1 LSVQLGIVIIAA
13 ETRRIE
19 MGDQDKIRVLVAE
32 DEESFLV
39 VLSTVLET
47 TNRFEVYPCESGD
60 EAIEALKRSHFDV
73 VILDHKMPGMTG
85 LNVLQWLHEQK
96 STVPVIMLTGAGSEN
111 IAVEAMKLGAY
122 DYLSKDHFDRG
133 HFPILVSS
141 VYERYLFRKEKE
153 QPGITPHERERYLA
167 FLELLR
173 NSVSSFSEIVQ
184 MALTKISFVN
194 DESERALRPLLPPAG
209 KEDLEKFTRTVREE
223 LETLAYASKS
233 MIGVPKVTDESYVHI
248 EDIRQSEKVPESST
262 GATPQKVLQSR

>member
-1 LSVQLGIVIIAA
+1 MEEQ
-13 ETRRIE
+13 ER
-19 MGDQDKIRVLVAE
+19 IRVLVAE

-39 VLSTVLET
+39 VLTTVLET
-47 TNRFEVYPCESGD
+47 TNRFEVYPCETGD
-60 EAIEALKRSHFDV
+60 EAVEALKRSHFDV

-96 STVPVIMLTGAGSEN
+96 STIPVIMLTGAGSEN

-122 DYLSKDHFDRG
+122 DYLHKDHFDRE

-153 QPGITPHERERYLA
+153 QPGISPHERERYLA

-173 NSVSSFSEIVQ
+173 NSMSSFSEIVQ
-184 MALTKISFVN
+184 MTLAKMSFVT
-194 DESERALRPLLPPAG
+194 DESERTLRPLLPPAG
-209 KEDLEKFTRTVREE
+209 KEDLEKFIQTVREE

-233 MIGVPKVTDESYVHI
+233 MIGVPKVTDEGYVQK
-248 EDIRQSEKVPESST
+248 EDVQQSEKVPTSN
-262 GATPQKVLQSR
+262 APAVPQKVPHSN

>member
-1 LSVQLGIVIIAA
+1 MEEQH
-13 ETRRIE
+13 
-19 MGDQDKIRVLVAE
+19 KIRVLVAE

-39 VLSTVLET
+39 VLTTVLET

-60 EAIEALKRSHFDV
+60 EAIEALKGSSFDV
-73 VILDHKMPGMTG
+73 IILDHKMPGMTG

-96 STVPVIMLTGAGSEN
+96 SSIPVIMLTGAGSEN

-122 DYLSKDHFDRG
+122 DYLRKDHFDRE

-153 QPGITPHERERYLA
+153 QPGISPHERERYLA

-173 NSVSSFSEIVQ
+173 NSMSSFSEIVQ
-184 MALTKISFVN
+184 MTLAKMSFVT
-194 DESERALRPLLPPAG
+194 DESERTLRPLLPPTG
-209 KEDLEKFTRTVREE
+209 KEDLEKFIRTVREE

-233 MIGVPKVTDESYVHI
+233 MVGVPKVTDESYVRK
-248 EDIRQSEKVPESST
+248 EDIQQSGKAPASNTRAV
-262 GATPQKVLQSR
+262 PQKAPHSR